1 MNKILK
7 SNLMLFMATF
17 IWGITFLFQKDAA
30 NFISPFY
37 FTALRFTLGTII
49 LLPLAIKISPLPKSV
64 YQSFSKLFIYLF
76 PSFILGPVMLIA
88 AAMQQWGLEYTSE
101 QNSGFITT
109 LYVIITPM
117 IAYIMGGT
125 VSRYHWL
132 ASVVMIIGLY
142 FLSFENRNPLI
153 LSDINIGDL
162 MTLFCAFFWALHIIL
177 IGTVTQKLPPLWIAV
192 GQNVSCAFFG
202 FLMAF
207 MFENPSMGA
216 ISEVYFEILFAG
228 FISVG
233 IAYTLQVIGQKHAP
247 PAHAVIILSLEA
259 VIATI
264 AAMIYRG
271 YIISPWAAFGAALMF
286 LAIMIAELLPLVVA
300 KVNNRANSDL

>member
-1 MNKILK
+1 MNKTLK
-7 SNLMLFMATF
+7 SNIMLFIATL

-30 NFISPFY
+30 KFISPFY
-37 FTALRFTLGTII
+37 FTAMRFALGAII
-49 LLPLAIKISPLPKSV
+49 ILPLAIKISPLPKSI

-117 IAYIMGGT
+117 IAYAMGGK
-125 VSRYHWL
+125 VGRYQWI
-132 ASVVMIIGLY
+132 AAIVMIIGLY
-142 FLSFENRNPLI
+142 FLSFENRNPLM
-153 LSDINIGDL
+153 LDGINIGDL
-162 MTLFCAFFWALHIIL
+162 LTLFCAFFWALHIIL
-177 IGTVTQKLPPLWIAV
+177 IGTVTKKLPPLWIAV
-192 GQNVSCAFFG
+192 GQNISCAFFG
-202 FLMAF
+202 FIVAF
-207 MFENPSMGA
+207 IFEKPSISA
-216 ISEVYFEILFAG
+216 ISHAYFEILFAG

-233 IAYTLQVIGQKHAP
+233 IAYTLQVMGQRHAP

-271 YIISPWAAFGAALMF
+271 YIISPWAAFGASLMF
-286 LAIMIAELLPLVVA
+286 LAIMIAELLPIIIA
-300 KVNNRANSDL
+300 KMNSRSVN